1 MPVKSIVHVL
11 KKWVKNKDTTNLP
24 VLQEITRSYLL
35 EIQQKGLVVI
45 QLLSMPD
52 YLHLRPA
59 LGRDLVSMTLEA
71 MRGFR
76 NSQGVQAEV
85 KLTTK

>member
-1 MPVKSIVHVL
+1 MSVTSIVHVL
-11 KKWVKNKDTTNLP
+11 EKWVKNKDITVLP
-24 VLQEITRSYLL
+24 LLQEITRIYLL

-45 QLLSMPD
+45 QLLSTPD

-71 MRGFR
+71 MRGLR

-85 KLTTK
+85 DSP